1 MSCIVLEG
9 CVKHRYPHL
18 LAFVS
23 VCFVALIITFIP
35 RFLNSWFMLLLF
47 SLYDMWQAV
56 LSFVEPTIGFCSNA
70 AVNCTCPCMQM
81 HDMFGRGAHWK
92 TGLPESHCVIQTL
105 IARCCWQF
113 HLKVRCSSSNTHTH
127 SSPMLINLFLTKN
140 SYFST
145 KATKKKKKKHFHCS
159 ISPDFYRTAGTGM
172 SRCFKTHL
180 QAGSPVVAEMQI
192 PATPGWH
199 TESNRTQP
207 PLADEM
213 EKHPGPERF

>member
-145 KATKKKKKKHFHCS
+145 KATKKKKKTFS
-159 ISPDFYRTAGTGM
+159 LFYLTR
-172 SRCFKTHL
+172 L
-180 QAGSPVVAEMQI
+180 
-192 PATPGWH
+192 
-199 TESNRTQP
+199 
-207 PLADEM
+207 L
-213 EKHPGPERF
+213 